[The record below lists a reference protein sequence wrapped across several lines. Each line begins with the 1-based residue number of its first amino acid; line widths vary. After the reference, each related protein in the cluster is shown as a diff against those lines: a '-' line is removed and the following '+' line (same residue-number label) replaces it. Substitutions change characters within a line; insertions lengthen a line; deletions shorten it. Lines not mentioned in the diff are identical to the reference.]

1 MSRRGTRRARGGGA
15 LCAVLLLL
23 GHGALAAQR
32 PAATIRSDSVTVG
45 DPALLVLEVPR
56 AEGESVRFPDTL
68 ALTGDLEYLGP
79 ASVAPEDRV
88 PGIAAAAY
96 HVTAWRP
103 GEHALPA
110 ITVPVNGPEGTRTVR
125 LEPPVLRVGS
135 VLPSDTAGVEPRP
148 PKDVLGPDRTILPA
162 LILLALLISAAIAI
176 GRWWARRRASGRAGE
191 GPAVRPAEAA
201 LAALDGIQEAGLLNR
216 GEVKEYY
223 ARTTRVLRDYLNAVE
238 PAWGAGLT
246 TAEIDAQV
254 DPGLRPVEKRELLTV
269 LFRAD
274 RVKFARHR
282 PAGDEPEALWRA
294 ARDWIVAHEEA
305 MAERRRAAAAAVA
318 EAAR

>member
-1 MSRRGTRRARGGGA
+1 MNRRGA
-15 LCAVLLLL
+15 LCAALVLFV
-23 GHGALAAQR
+23 HGTLAAQR
-32 PAATIRSDSVTVG
+32 PSATIRSDSLTVG

-56 AEGESVRFPDTL
+56 AEDESVRFPDTL
-68 ALTGDLEYLGP
+68 ALAGDLEYLGP
-79 ASVAPEDRV
+79 AAVDPEDRV
-88 PGIAAAAY
+88 PGIASAAY

-110 ITVPVNGPEGTRTVR
+110 ITVPVDGPEGTRTVR
-125 LEPPVLRVGS
+125 LEPPAFRVSS
-135 VLPSDTAGVEPRP
+135 VLPADTAGVEPRP
-148 PKDVLGPDRTILPA
+148 PKDVIGPDRTLLPT
-162 LILLALLISAAIAI
+162 LILLALLTAAAIAI
-176 GRWWARRRASGRAGE
+176 ARWWARRRARERKPE
-191 GPAVRPAEAA
+191 GPAIRPAESA
-201 LAALDGIQEAGLLNR
+201 LGELDRIQASGLLQK
-216 GEVKEYY
+216 GQVKEYY

-282 PAGDEPEALWRA
+282 PATDEPEALWRA
-294 ARDWIVAHEEA
+294 AREWIVSHEEVL
-305 MAERRRAAAAAVA
+305 AERSRAAVAAAA
-318 EAAR
+318 EAGAG

>member
-1 MSRRGTRRARGGGA
+1 MSRRGA
-15 LCAVLLLL
+15 LCAALVLFL
-23 GHGALAAQR
+23 HGTLAAQR
-32 PAATIRSDSVTVG
+32 PSATIRSDSLTVG

-56 AEGESVRFPDTL
+56 AEDESVRFPDTL
-68 ALTGDLEYLGP
+68 ALAGDLEYLGP
-79 ASVAPEDRV
+79 AAVDPEDRV
-88 PGIAAAAY
+88 PGIASAAY

-110 ITVPVNGPEGTRTVR
+110 ITVPVDGPEGARTVR
-125 LEPPVLRVGS
+125 LEPPAFRVSS
-135 VLPSDTAGVEPRP
+135 VLPADTAGVEPRP
-148 PKDVLGPDRTILPA
+148 PKDVIGPDRTLLPT
-162 LILLALLISAAIAI
+162 LILLALLTAAAIAI
-176 GRWWARRRASGRAGE
+176 ARWWARRRARERKPE
-191 GPAVRPAEAA
+191 GPAIRPAESA
-201 LAALDGIQEAGLLNR
+201 LGELDRIQASGLLQK
-216 GEVKEYY
+216 GQVKEYY

-282 PAGDEPEALWRA
+282 PATDEPEALWRA
-294 ARDWIVAHEEA
+294 AREWIVSHEEVLA
-305 MAERRRAAAAAVA
+305 DRRRAAVAATAA
-318 EAAR
+318 EAGAG